1 MRITHVVENLNR
13 GGLERVVIEL
23 AKAQHAAGHDLQVVC
38 LYDRGGLA
46 GELDAAGIPVRAIGK
61 RDGIDLRALWR
72 LRRAIGR
79 HRTQVLHSHNSI
91 PHYYA
96 VFASLGRRFLRI
108 VNTRHGMGDIN
119 PSSRREWLF
128 RQSMRRTDVA
138 ATVCEAARVRLAE
151 ISAAP
156 AEKLRSVPNGIHVE
170 RFRVADDDA
179 RAALV
184 ASLGL
189 PPGSH
194 VIGFVGRLNWAKD
207 LATLVRAFA
216 IVAAQRDDVALVLVG
231 DGEERAA
238 LEGQVAAA
246 GLGERVRMLGDR
258 GDVPALL
265 AGFDVFAMSS
275 ISEGY
280 SIALLEAC
288 ASGLPVVAT
297 DVGGNREIVHDGS
310 HGRLVPARDPE
321 ALAAALLALLDD
333 PALRS
338 GMAAVARRWALAE
351 ATFAAMAA
359 RYQALYADGLAVPGP
374 HSRPPS
380 PT

>member
-1 MRITHVVENLNR
+1 MNITHVVENLNR

-23 AKAQHAAGHDLQVVC
+23 AKAQRAAGHEVQVVC

-46 GELDAAGIPVRAIGK
+46 GELDAAGIPVRAVEK
-61 RDGIDLRALWR
+61 RQGIDLRALLR

-96 VFASLGRRFLRI
+96 VFATVGMRFRRV

-138 ATVCEAARVRLAE
+138 ATVCEAARTRLAE

-156 AEKLRSVPNGIHVE
+156 RDKLRAVPNGIHVE
-170 RFRVADDDA
+170 RFRQADAGSRA
-179 RAALV
+179 RLV
-184 ASLGL
+184 AGLGL
-189 PPGSH
+189 QDGTH
-194 VIGFVGRLNWAKD
+194 LVGFVGRLNWAKD

-216 IVAAQRDDVALVLVG
+216 IVATQRDDVALVLVG
-231 DGEERAA
+231 DGEEREA
-238 LEGQVAAA
+238 LAGQIAQA
-246 GLGERVRMLGDR
+246 GLGDRVRLLGDR
-258 GDVPALL
+258 SDVPDLL
-265 AGFDVFAMSS
+265 SGFDLFAMSS

-310 HGRLVPARDPE
+310 HGLLVPARDPD
-321 ALAAALLALLDD
+321 ALAAAIVSLIAD
-333 PALRS
+333 PVRRTA
-338 GMAAVARRWALAE
+338 MAGAARRWALAE
-351 ATFAAMAA
+351 ATFPAMAA
-359 RYQALYADGLAVPGP
+359 RYQSLYADGLAPADLG
-374 HSRPPS
+374 S
-380 PT
+380 